1 MRHGPPW
8 PLPVNAP
15 KIGFHRIQRKT
26 GRTRRSD
33 LLSPPVLTQ
42 RAPRSGYP
50 AAAIQRF
57 ARQVRC
63 YQHLRKPCRMLFP
76 PEAPGPAG
84 PKHRDKRER
93 NNAQVDCRRLCS
105 DLGVISTGFAT
116 RIPPSARPTGRSS
129 PRSMRRRYAHGE
141 WCLRENSRP
150 PCREQVRPRAHL
162 LKPRTRLDAGI
173 DIQPW
178 TFGPAS
184 KTLARCRVIGT
195 FRISGKI
202 SDLSPQSDPKRASLR
217 PNSPIAIY
225 EYTP

>member
-1 MRHGPPW
+1 MLLKLGFIEYNGK
-8 PLPVNAP
+8 LKNAQ
-15 KIGFHRIQRKT
+15 IGFAQSAGFDPEGT
-26 GRTRRSD
+26 TLGVS
-33 LLSPPVLTQ
+33 
-42 RAPRSGYP
+42 

-129 PRSMRRRYAHGE
+129 PRSMRRRYAH
-141 WCLRENSRP
+141 
-150 PCREQVRPRAHL
+150 
-162 LKPRTRLDAGI
+162 
-173 DIQPW
+173 
-178 TFGPAS
+178 
-184 KTLARCRVIGT
+184 
-195 FRISGKI
+195 
-202 SDLSPQSDPKRASLR
+202 
-217 PNSPIAIY
+217 
-225 EYTP
+225 

>member
-1 MRHGPPW
+1 M
-8 PLPVNAP
+8 
-15 KIGFHRIQRKT
+15 
-26 GRTRRSD
+26 
-33 LLSPPVLTQ
+33 LSPPVLTQ
-42 RAPRSGYP
+42 RAPRAGYP

-63 YQHLRKPCRMLFP
+63 YQHLRKLCRMLFP

-84 PKHRDKRER
+84 PRHRDKRER
-93 NNAQVDCRRLCS
+93 NDAQVDCRRLCS

-129 PRSMRRRYAHGE
+129 PRSMRRWYAHGE

-178 TFGPAS
+178 TLRASIKNAGPMS
-184 KTLARCRVIGT
+184 RYWHL
-195 FRISGKI
+195 RISGKI